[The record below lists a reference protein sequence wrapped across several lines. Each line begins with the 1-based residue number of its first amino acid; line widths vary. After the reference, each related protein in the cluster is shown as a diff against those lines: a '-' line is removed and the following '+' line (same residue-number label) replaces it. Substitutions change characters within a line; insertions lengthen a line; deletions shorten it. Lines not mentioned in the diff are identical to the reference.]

1 MEEIWK
7 DISSFSNYQVSN
19 LGNVKNSK
27 TGRILKQSMSK
38 CGTKIQGMIV
48 VLQQDKII
56 KTTKVR
62 ILVAD
67 AFIPNPDN
75 LPYVVH
81 IDNNFE
87 NCKFDNLKRIDID
100 ELNVTRK
107 QIIGKTGEPY
117 IYYCNTKK
125 KYTFQY
131 QKLNYRR
138 LFLTL
143 EEAVNER
150 DEYLKSIS

>member
-38 CGTKIQGMIV
+38 SGTVVKGMIV
-48 VLQQDKII
+48 VLQQNNII
-56 KTTKVR
+56 KTSKVR

-87 NCKFDNLKRIDID
+87 NSKLDNLKRIDRD

-125 KYTFQY
+125 RYAFQY
-131 QKLNYRR
+131 KKLNYRKW
-138 LFLTL
+138 FLTL
-143 EEAVNER
+143 EEAVIER
-150 DEYLKSIS
+150 DGYLLSLS

>member
-7 DISSFSNYQVSN
+7 DISSFPNYQVSN
-19 LGNVKNSK
+19 LGNVKNVK
-27 TGRILKQSMSK
+27 TGRILKQTMSK
-38 CGTKIQGMIV
+38 SGTSLKGMIV
-48 VLQQDKII
+48 VLQNVTIK

-87 NCKFDNLKRIDID
+87 NCKLDNLKRIDRD

-125 KYTFQY
+125 KYAFQY
-131 QKLNYRR
+131 QKLNYRVW
-138 LFLTL
+138 FVTL
-143 EEAVNER
+143 EEAVIER
-150 DEYLKSIS
+150 DGYLLSLS